1 MFNDQIQWKT
11 KITGDNA
18 ALSLEHMSFQ
28 QRSKK
33 PTFEWVVWIIIA
45 LIQDFQQEM
54 PSCRIFQSNSTIKS
68 SLNIWV
74 SLYIEILD
82 AKSRNSSGIV
92 FWGSTI
98 RQILDYDVFGRHL
111 RLYLFA
117 FLSIEG
123 SKHKVD
129 RTHYT
134 RWPSNAL
141 QEMSTSL
148 NFATMTNNKWAW
160 AKRKWFT
167 IPFSYLSVILESPGF
182 LSSGQ
187 WRFASCI
194 KTKQRVIL

>member
-1 MFNDQIQWKT
+1 MT
-11 KITGDNA
+11 KSNGKQKLQEICCSISRVHVISAKVQKANFWVDSLNYRCTDSR
-18 ALSLEHMSFQ
+18 LSAG
-28 QRSKK
+28 KG
-33 PTFEWVVWIIIA
+33 
-45 LIQDFQQEM
+45 
-54 PSCRIFQSNSTIKS
+54 PSCRIFQSNSTINS
-68 SLNIWV
+68 SLYIWV

-82 AKSRNSSGIV
+82 AKSRNNSGIV
-92 FWGSTI
+92 FGGSPI

-111 RLYLFA
+111 RVYLFA

-123 SKHKVD
+123 SKYKAD

-134 RWPSNAL
+134 RWPSNAF

-167 IPFSYLSVILESPGF
+167 FPFSYLSVILESPGF

>member
-1 MFNDQIQWKT
+1 MENK
-11 KITGDNA
+11 NYRRYA
-18 ALSLEHMSFQ
+18 VLPLEFKSFQ

-33 PTFEWVVWIIIA
+33 PTFEWIVWIIVA

-54 PSCRIFQSNSTIKS
+54 ALLAAFFNRIQPSKVAFIFEYP
-68 SLNIWV
+68 
-74 SLYIEILD
+74 LYIEILD
-82 AKSRNSSGIV
+82 AKSRNNSGIV
-92 FWGSTI
+92 FGGSPI

-111 RLYLFA
+111 RVYLFA

-123 SKHKVD
+123 SKYKVD

-134 RWPSNAL
+134 RWPSNAF